1 VNEQQLQRGG
11 GNKTK
16 ARTTT
21 QFTRDGQ
28 TILKIQI
35 MYDKKV
41 KNKNLNMFE
50 KEWKKKRSCTY
61 ALSSTI

>member
-16 ARTTT
+16 ARTAT

-41 KNKNLNMFE
+41 KNQKS
-50 KEWKKKRSCTY
+50 KHV
-61 ALSSTI
+61 